1 MAFVQEKNTIPEEI
15 KTGIMQFND
24 NEVKEMFARLEEIK
38 RLKRTQKDEM
48 LNSEHILKQ
57 TKKELKKLEQRNE
70 KIKEN
75 DTGLKMRLQSLMV
88 QLSEFD
94 KSIKENSTMLTNLSK
109 KADETDH
116 LIHKLK
122 QVKQMNE

>member
-38 RLKRTQKDEM
+38 RLKRTQKDEN

-57 TKKELKKLEQRNE
+57 TKK
-70 KIKEN
+70 
-75 DTGLKMRLQSLMV
+75 G
-88 QLSEFD
+88 
-94 KSIKENSTMLTNLSK
+94 
-109 KADETDH
+109 
-116 LIHKLK
+116 
-122 QVKQMNE
+122 